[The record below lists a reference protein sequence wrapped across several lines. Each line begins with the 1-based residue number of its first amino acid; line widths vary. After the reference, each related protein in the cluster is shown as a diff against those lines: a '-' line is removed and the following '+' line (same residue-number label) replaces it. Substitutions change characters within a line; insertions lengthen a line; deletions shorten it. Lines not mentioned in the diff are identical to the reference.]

1 MTFRRLLIVLALFL
15 GGCAGTQ
22 EWNSEMPYV
31 PEAEPKVG
39 DILHMPTGHYVSEA
53 QMLANVAT
61 TPVVYVGELHDN
73 PASHRLQLEVLK
85 AMHARNPGT
94 LALGMEM
101 FTTKQQDVL
110 DRWVAGELT
119 EKEFLRE
126 SRWFTEGW
134 NFDFA
139 YYRDILEFCRD
150 NRIPVIGLNVD
161 KDLGRQVS
169 MSPVEELAP
178 EVRAQ
183 LPEMDM
189 HDPYQRAMIEAIMS
203 GHAKSGKM
211 LDSFHRRQTLW
222 DETMAQST
230 ADYLHTNPGT
240 AMVVIAGS
248 WHVEY
253 GFGIPRRV
261 FRRLPLAYTIIGSR
275 TIKVA
280 EGKDPQLMDVK
291 IPQFPMPEAD
301 YMVYQEYELLEKKG
315 VRLGVLL
322 DDRDEEAGVLVS
334 GVMPGSVA
342 ATAGIKKGERIMRI
356 DGEVVKDNFDIIY
369 AVKNKSVGDTG
380 QLVLSGE
387 DGERTVEVT
396 FVASKRPH
404 HGK

>member
-1 MTFRRLLIVLALFL
+1 MIFRSLFIVVALFL
-15 GGCAGTQ
+15 GGCAGAQ
-22 EWNSEMPYV
+22 KWNSEMPYV
-31 PEAEPKVG
+31 PAAEPKVG

-53 QMLANVAT
+53 QMLANAT
-61 TPVVYVGELHDN
+61 VNQVVYVGELHDN

-85 AMHARNPGT
+85 AMFAKNPGKV
-94 LALGMEM
+94 ALGMEM

-126 SRWFTEGW
+126 SLWFTEGW
-134 NFDFA
+134 NFDFG
-139 YYRDILEFCRD
+139 YYRAILEFCRD
-150 NRIPVIGLNVD
+150 NQIPVRGLNVD
-161 KDLGRQVS
+161 KDLGRKVS

-189 HDPYQRAMIEAIMS
+189 NDPYQRAMIEAMTA
-203 GHAKSGKM
+203 GHAGGGKM
-211 LDSFHRRQTLW
+211 VDSFHRRQTLW
-222 DETMAQST
+222 DENMAQST
-230 ADYLHTNPGT
+230 ADYLHANPDMG
-240 AMVVIAGS
+240 MVVIAGG

-291 IPQFPMPEAD
+291 MPKFPMPEAD

-315 VRLGVLL
+315 VRMGVLL
-322 DDRDEEAGVLVS
+322 DDKDDKAGVRVARPLKIILTLSTPSKINHPATPVS
-334 GVMPGSVA
+334 S
-342 ATAGIKKGERIMRI
+342 
-356 DGEVVKDNFDIIY
+356 
-369 AVKNKSVGDTG
+369 S
-380 QLVLSGE
+380 S
-387 DGERTVEVT
+387 
-396 FVASKRPH
+396 
-404 HGK
+404 